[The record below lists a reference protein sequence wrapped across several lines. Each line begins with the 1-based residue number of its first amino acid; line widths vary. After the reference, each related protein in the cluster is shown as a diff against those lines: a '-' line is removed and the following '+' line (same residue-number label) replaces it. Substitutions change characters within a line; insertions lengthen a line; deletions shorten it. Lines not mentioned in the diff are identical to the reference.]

1 MKSPSSV
8 RWIIWATLLVGMSI
22 STFHRVALAVVADQ
36 VMADFN
42 LSAVAFGNLAAL
54 YFCVY
59 AIMQIPSGIL
69 ADFLGPRK
77 TVTWGLTIAS
87 VGSIIFGLSSVLSIV
102 YLGRFL
108 VSLGVAVIWVSILKF
123 LSEWFLPQQF
133 GTIIGL
139 SATVGLMGSLLATTP
154 LAILVDHTGWQASFV
169 SIGLATLVIA
179 GASWLIIRDRPKAVE
194 LPYITEAEKRRAGQG
209 FTGLP
214 LKSKAV
220 SLITKLRMVLTNK
233 YTWPA
238 FLVGMLYGPFVTF
251 IGTWAVP
258 YLMQVY
264 DLSRKAAANFAFV
277 GTVGMLIGCPAV
289 GVISD
294 KIMRRRRL
302 PIVVFAV
309 ANLITWAVLTFW
321 NGGKPPL
328 ETLYPIC
335 FFMGLWGGAEI
346 LSHACVK
353 EVNSPD
359 VAGIAMGFTNT
370 GVFLGPVVLQPLFGY
385 MLDLHGIMSEGSR
398 VYPLEAYQAGFILC
412 LLTSAVIIAGA
423 FLLKETRCQNI
434 WATAEGGSAE

>member
-1 MKSPSSV
+1 MKSPTSV
-8 RWIIWATLLVGMSI
+8 RWIIWAILLTGMSV

-54 YFCVY
+54 YFYVY

-69 ADFLGPRK
+69 TDFLGPRK
-77 TVTWGLTIAS
+77 IVTWGLAIAS
-87 VGSIIFGLSSVLSIV
+87 VGSIIFGLSSVLSVV

-133 GTIIGL
+133 GTIMGL

-154 LAILVDHTGWQASFV
+154 LAILVNHTGWQDSFV
-169 SIGLATLVIA
+169 LIGLATLVIA
-179 GASWLIIRDRPKAVE
+179 GASWLIIRDRPSDVE
-194 LPYITEAEKRRAGQG
+194 LHHTIEVGKGRTERNS
-209 FTGLP
+209 TSLP
-214 LKSKAV
+214 LESKAV
-220 SLITKLRMVLTNK
+220 SLTTKIRMVLTNK

-238 FLVGMLYGPFVTF
+238 FLIGMLYGPFVTF

-264 DLSRKAAANFAFV
+264 NLSREAAANFAFV
-277 GTVGMLIGCPAV
+277 GTVGMLISCPAV
-289 GVISD
+289 GFISD
-294 KIMRRRRL
+294 RIMRRRRL

-309 ANLITWAVLTFW
+309 ANLVAWTVLIFW

-385 MLDLHGIMSEGSR
+385 MLDLHGIVVEGTR
-398 VYPLEAYQAGFILC
+398 VYPLEAYQAGFMLC
-412 LLTSAVIIAGA
+412 LLASAVITVGA

-434 WATAEGGSAE
+434 WSPTKSRLS